1 MKTQIFTCDI
11 CKQSK
16 SENDLASIS
25 ITTRG
30 ITITKNH
37 YHPALSVDICP
48 DCLKKKGFVVNP
60 KEENITEEE
69 AVKKNEKTLENK
81 FLEILEDLGVQ
92 FYE

>member
-30 ITITKNH
+30 ITIKNDRF
-37 YHPALSVDICP
+37 HPAVNVDICA

-60 KEENITEEE
+60 KEENISEEE
-69 AVKKNEKTLENK
+69 AKNKNAKTIENK